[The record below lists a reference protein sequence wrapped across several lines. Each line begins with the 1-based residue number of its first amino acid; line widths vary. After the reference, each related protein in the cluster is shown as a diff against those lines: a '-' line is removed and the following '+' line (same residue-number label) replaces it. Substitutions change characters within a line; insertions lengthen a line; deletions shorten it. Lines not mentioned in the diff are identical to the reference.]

1 MRFPRR
7 NGLRAALLA
16 AGLML
21 ALGGCAEE
29 PPVTSYT
36 VPKQPPEEL
45 RDAMRSA
52 ARPPA
57 GDRSVAPPMTG
68 NGPATPPEFDV
79 PEGWTPSRGTPFS
92 VAAFQVGDGNHTA
105 EITLS
110 PVMGSI
116 EANINRWRGQVGL
129 ESQSATEMAAEIEQ
143 VPVGDARGLYVEA
156 FGPER
161 DGKQPAILAI
171 IAQAGGRQWIFKFT
185 GDRELAGQEKDR
197 FREFAK
203 SMRFEASEVSGDG
216 K

>member
-1 MRFPRR
+1 MRSRR
-7 NGLRAALLA
+7 RIGLRAALLA
-16 AGLML
+16 AGVML
-21 ALGGCAEE
+21 ALVGCAEE

-45 RDAMRSA
+45 RSA
-52 ARPPA
+52 ARPRANVARPL
-57 GDRSVAPPMTG
+57 APPLMG
-68 NGPATPPEFDV
+68 GGGKATVPEFDV
-79 PEGWTPSRGTPFS
+79 PEGWTPSRGTEFS
-92 VAAFQVGDGNHTA
+92 VAAFAVSEGDRTA

-110 PVMGSI
+110 PVMGTR

-129 ESQSATEMAAEIEQ
+129 EPQSVEEMAAEVEP
-143 VPVGDARGLYVEA
+143 VPVGDTSGWYVEA

-161 DGKQPAILAI
+161 DGKQPAILGI

-185 GDRELAGQEKDR
+185 GDRELARREKDR

-203 SMRFEASEVSGDG
+203 SVRFEASEDTGDG